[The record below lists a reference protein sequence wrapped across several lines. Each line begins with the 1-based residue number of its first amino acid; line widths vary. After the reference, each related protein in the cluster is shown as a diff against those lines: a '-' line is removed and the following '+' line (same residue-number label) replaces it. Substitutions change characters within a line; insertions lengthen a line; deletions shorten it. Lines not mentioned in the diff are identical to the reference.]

1 MLHGYLLIPVGNSE
15 VESRDDGGYGGGNVS
30 PQLKISEGSVR
41 STIKGIIHVVLKA
54 TRVRTQ
60 SSLVFLE
67 IE

>member
-15 VESRDDGGYGGGNVS
+15 VESRNDSGYGGGNVS

-54 TRVRTQ
+54 TRARTQ